1 LKKIICLLTVLTLI
15 LSFLTACKQDE
26 SVEGVDIRIGGLK
39 GPTSIGLVNL
49 IDSSY
54 KGETKNKYELTV
66 YGSAD
71 EVTPKL
77 LQGELDIA
85 AVPANLASVLYNNT
99 EGKIKILAI
108 NTLGVLYIV
117 EKGDSVKSFA
127 DLKGKTIYASG
138 KGSVP
143 EYNLRYLLK
152 ENGIDPDND
161 VTLEWKSEPTEIVAL
176 LSQSATGVAMLPQ
189 PYVTVAQTQVEGLR
203 MALDLNKAWEDLKT
217 GSLSV
222 TGVLVVRSEFAE
234 QYPDQIAAFLKEY
247 KTSTEKANDD
257 VAKTAEL
264 SEQFGIVAAKVAEKA
279 IPYCNI
285 TYIDGD
291 EMKTV
296 LEGYLNVLFTQ
307 NPKAVGGKLPEAD
320 FYYQSK

>member
-15 LSFLTACKQDE
+15 LSFLTACKKDE

-49 IDSSY
+49 IDSSD

-161 VTLEWKSEPTEIVAL
+161 VNIKGKYGYKPGIGVLRMDFQNDGILFFGKQLCRIEFIVAYGL
-176 LSQSATGVAMLPQ
+176 YDMRRRIAGSESN
-189 PYVTVAQTQVEGLR
+189 PYDKKR
-203 MALDLNKAWEDLKT
+203 C
-217 GSLSV
+217 
-222 TGVLVVRSEFAE
+222 
-234 QYPDQIAAFLKEY
+234 
-247 KTSTEKANDD
+247 
-257 VAKTAEL
+257 
-264 SEQFGIVAAKVAEKA
+264 IVSIEAVMIK
-279 IPYCNI
+279 
-285 TYIDGD
+285 
-291 EMKTV
+291 
-296 LEGYLNVLFTQ
+296 NV
-307 NPKAVGGKLPEAD
+307 
-320 FYYQSK
+320 